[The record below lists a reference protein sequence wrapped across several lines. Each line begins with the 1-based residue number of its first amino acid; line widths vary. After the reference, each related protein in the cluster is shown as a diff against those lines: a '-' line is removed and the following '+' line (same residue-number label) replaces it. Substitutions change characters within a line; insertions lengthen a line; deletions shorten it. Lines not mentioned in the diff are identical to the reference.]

1 MRERS
6 SGSLERACGGA
17 RCGLGA
23 LRIGRLSLAILALAS
38 AGCAPRE
45 RSVATAD
52 PIPVLA
58 WAIDELGKS
67 RPYADSPYPTITQF
81 YWLTEGNLTNVDLAV
96 QMTRRQPEGRRVM
109 TDWDVYRRMYRH
121 PADQL
126 KTAAGE
132 AFTAFWWEHGVEDA
146 VRAYDRFF
154 REFKARG
161 GHLDFYVIDTEHG
174 AGAEVNKPDRWEAVA
189 RDPRFPALLKA
200 VGAASHAEIDGSGR
214 VRPFGYWRYSD
225 YLASRSYARLYD
237 TIGNHF
243 PKVRFADY
251 GCAYNR
257 FADLVS
263 WGRQTIPEGIPGR
276 HGFHI
281 GTHQSPSLYGVVTY
295 LGTIEVDG
303 RKFGLGPYRSLVYA
317 QNVARA
323 CRLSSEVPLMP
334 WIAWRGY
341 VSDFEDRPA
350 AQRPPVG
357 SFGDTDLYQES
368 VLHTALL
375 SPDALLMWSAL
386 RWRKDQDP
394 AKYCRAEH
402 LQLVDRLVAQVNTLI
417 GFSDRRT
424 RVDRMIPWHAPY
436 VLSGATANGR
446 SVWRLTPDPKLAP
459 QSPASLAIRTHPLT
473 FVIGDRRLA
482 MPGGK
487 ILALEPEPAPA
498 GCWIVGPPDLSPG
511 EIENPPVP

>member
-1 MRERS
+1 MT
-6 SGSLERACGGA
+6 LCA
-17 RCGLGA
+17 GL
-23 LRIGRLSLAILALAS
+23 LTPAIVALAA

-45 RSVATAD
+45 RPVATVD

-58 WAIDELGKS
+58 WAVDELGKS
-67 RPYADSPYPTITQF
+67 RPYADSPHPSITQF

-126 KTAAGE
+126 KTTAGE

-146 VRAYDRFF
+146 VRVYGRFF

-161 GHLDFYVIDTEHG
+161 GHLDYFVIDTEHG
-174 AGAEVNKPDRWEAVA
+174 AGAEVNKPERWEAVA
-189 RDPRFPALLKA
+189 RDPRFAGILRA
-200 VGAASHAEIDGSGR
+200 VGAASHKEIDGTGR

-237 TIGNHF
+237 TISNHF

-251 GCAYNR
+251 GRAYNR
-257 FADLVS
+257 FTDLVS

-295 LGTIEVDG
+295 LGTMEVEG

-350 AQRPPVG
+350 DKRPPVG
-357 SFGDTDLYQES
+357 SFGDTDYFQES
-368 VLHTALL
+368 VLHTCLL
-375 SPDALLMWSAL
+375 DPDALLMWSAF

-402 LQLVDRLVAQVNTLI
+402 LQLVDRLVAQANTLI
-417 GFSDRRT
+417 GYSDRRT

-446 SVWRLTPDPKLAP
+446 SVWRLTPDPKLAA
-459 QSPASLAIRTHPLT
+459 QTPASLAVRTSPLT
-473 FVIGDRRLA
+473 FAIGDRRLV

-487 ILALEPEPAPA
+487 ILALEPGPSPAPA
-498 GCWIVGPPDLSPG
+498 GCWIVGPPDLTPS